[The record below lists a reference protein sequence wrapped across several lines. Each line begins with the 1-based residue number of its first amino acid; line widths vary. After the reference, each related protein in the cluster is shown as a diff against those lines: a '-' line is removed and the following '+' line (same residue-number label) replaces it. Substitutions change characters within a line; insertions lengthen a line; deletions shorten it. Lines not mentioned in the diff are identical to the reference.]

1 MIRGIDLNKT
11 TWVYMRM
18 EGKVRIAFLT
28 RTAFDATRI
37 GFDVVESNRPGAIV
51 ASSYTTGSIVN
62 TFPSYRSA
70 ARSSEG

>member
-1 MIRGIDLNKT
+1 MIRGTDLNKT
-11 TWVYMRM
+11 TEVYTRM

-51 ASSYTTGSIVN
+51 ASS
-62 TFPSYRSA
+62 
-70 ARSSEG
+70 